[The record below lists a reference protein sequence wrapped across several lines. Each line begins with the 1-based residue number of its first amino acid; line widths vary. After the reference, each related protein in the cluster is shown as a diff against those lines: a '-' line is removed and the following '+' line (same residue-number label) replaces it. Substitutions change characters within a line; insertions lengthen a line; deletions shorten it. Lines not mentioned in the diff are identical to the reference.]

1 MMVMTTPRTQKET
14 TTTPRTQQRRTLT
27 YDIRNPITGLRQAE
41 KCGGIKPVNG
51 KPTFKGYG

>member
-1 MMVMTTPRTQKET
+1 MTTPRTQKET

-27 YDIRNPITGLRQAE
+27 YDIKNPITGLRQAE

-51 KPTFKGYG
+51 IPTFKGYG